1 MSGSEIWLVR
11 HGETEWS
18 RLGRHTGSTDL
29 PLTDGG
35 KRQGERLR
43 AALSGH
49 RSARV
54 LCSPLRRARQTCAG
68 AGLLD
73 RAEIR
78 DELVE
83 WDYGRYEG
91 RTTAEI
97 HAERPGWLLW
107 VDGAPGG
114 ETAAEVGARLD
125 PLVGELRDQ
134 AGETIVFAHGHVL
147 RVLAARWIEQDPALG
162 RRLALDTGALCRLG
176 REHDYPV
183 IRAWNVPA

>member
-18 RLGRHTGSTDL
+18 RSGRHTGSTDV
-29 PLTDGG
+29 PLTGD
-35 KRQGERLR
+35 GERQAERLG
-43 AALSGH
+43 AALGVH
-49 RSARV
+49 RFARV
-54 LCSPLRRARQTCAG
+54 LCSPLWRARQTCAA

-78 DELVE
+78 EELAE
-83 WDYGRYEG
+83 WDYGEYEG

-97 HAERPGWLLW
+97 DAERPGWLLW
-107 VDGAPGG
+107 TDGAPGG
-114 ETAAEVGARLD
+114 ETAVQVGARLD
-125 PLVGELRDQ
+125 PLIAELRHL
-134 AGETIVFAHGHVL
+134 AGDAVLFAHGHVL

-162 RRLALDTGALCRLG
+162 RRLALGTGTFCRLA
-176 REHDYPV
+176 REHAYPV